1 MYFWKNKVLSC
12 PNWLGLLDHP
22 ASYVDRG
29 GNAWL
34 TGGAHGSF
42 FRVTHLALSSSLR
55 GWAHPQ
61 GTSPPLRLPALE
73 PLWARAVPSE
83 PSSQLYRVPCFP
95 PLAHG
100 DPRGTRRGGGTQR
113 AEPRSQPPR
122 LSQIPEAPVAA
133 AAAPHPYPAAIP
145 LGPGQVRGPQ
155 RAGPGPAAGAREVTA
170 FLAHLLPQAVGG
182 RGQGPPE
189 AWGGVQG
196 VGW

>member
-83 PSSQLYRVPCFP
+83 PSSLSCTGFP
-95 PLAHG
+95 ASLLWPSELFSHLE
-100 DPRGTRRGGGTQR
+100 RQ
-113 AEPRSQPPR
+113 
-122 LSQIPEAPVAA
+122 AA
-133 AAAPHPYPAAIP
+133 LFP
-145 LGPGQVRGPQ
+145 
-155 RAGPGPAAGAREVTA
+155 
-170 FLAHLLPQAVGG
+170 
-182 RGQGPPE
+182 
-189 AWGGVQG
+189 
-196 VGW
+196 